1 MYEVMSGDTLA
12 WKGASPRQ
20 SSRDPSPDNEITGEG
35 GPVKILKVC
44 FCTNNN
50 LGKNFKLVK
59 CDSSWK
65 IQAIIRSILISG
77 RLGPNVELSKCY
89 GLMLKHLKSEELHWL
104 HPDLTVG
111 EVEQRYE
118 SHHVEAEWRYD
129 LRIRYIPVN
138 FLEKFKNDRSTFLYF
153 YQQVRSDYMQ
163 CHASKV
169 SDGMALQL
177 GCLEI
182 RRFYKDMNAKGLEK
196 KSNFELL
203 EKEVGLDLFFP
214 QQLIN
219 SMKPKQLRK
228 MIQQTF
234 QQYATLKEDD
244 CMIKFFETLK
254 TFTNFDEEVFPCELV
269 QGWSLS
275 VELVIGGRGIRQ
287 RSQKDSAALFLT
299 DFKQIKKIQCLP
311 QTNDKALLNISVE
324 GAKQNLSIS
333 VASVPTAENMMDLI
347 DGYCRLE
354 NDTDDSVIYR
364 PNKDAK
370 PSRVSLPDIPT
381 GTDINSA
388 RHSMGSDIYCE
399 ILDERPKS
407 AVKYGIDRNDIIL
420 GRILGEGFFGEVY
433 DGVYKRANGERVNV
447 AVKTCKDCSPEV
459 MEKFMS
465 EAVIMKNLDHPHIV
479 KLIGI
484 IEENPVWIVMELYQ
498 YGELG
503 RYLTQNQNKLTNT
516 TLVLFSLQICK
527 ALVYLGGCNMVH
539 RDIAVRN
546 VLVASPDCVKLGDF
560 GLSRYIEHE
569 EYYKASVTRLPIK
582 WMAPESINFRRFTSA
597 SDVWMFAVCMW
608 EIMSQGQQ
616 PFFWLEN
623 RDVINQLE
631 QGIRL
636 PKPENCPPALYSL
649 MTRCWSYDP
658 GERPSFTEL
667 VIKISD
673 VQKMEK
679 ELDVERER
687 DRARA
692 TKFLEPKVSFADAP
706 PKPSR
711 TKPSRFGNTLSIG
724 LHIQLNEAL
733 CASSPDLA
741 SPCEYQSPIDS
752 RNTLALPV
760 RSPRRRSMGESEF
773 MRMEPNSRED
783 AQRLWQRERQQRQ
796 ETLRLQKE
804 QMMEDKKWL
813 EEEERLLVGNRASLT
828 LVSPLSVS
836 QCPSSHQY
844 NVTLEPE
851 WNKAPLNRIKTFV
864 QPRRPTSVK
873 LNVPLITVQKE
884 GPMSLLCEMNLPV
897 LLQDPMGQDDVSI
910 SEPTED
916 ESEHVPP
923 EKPPR
928 LKAQAAP
935 TAEIDRSDDKVYQ
948 YVMDLVKVVV
958 QLKNDITELQ
968 PEQYIS
974 IVKSVGMALR
984 DLIRSVDDVL
994 PSLHESIRT
1003 EIEGTQKLLN
1013 NDMAELISKMR
1024 LAQQN
1029 SITSLKEECKKQLL
1043 AAAHTLAMDS
1053 KNMLDAVDQARVRA
1067 NIAKP
1072 AAPE

>member
-12 WKGASPRQ
+12 WKGPSPRQ
-20 SSRDPSPDNEITGEG
+20 SEAEPSPESLFTGDG
-35 GPVKILKVC
+35 GPIKILKVC

-59 CDSSWK
+59 CDSSWQ
-65 IQAIIRSILISG
+65 IRAIIRSILISG
-77 RLGPNVELSKCY
+77 RLGPNIEHAGCY
-89 GLMLKHLKSEELHWL
+89 GLLLKHLKSEELHWL

-138 FLEKFKNDRSTFLYF
+138 FLEKFKDDRSTFVYL

-163 CHASKV
+163 YHASKV

-182 RRFYKDMNAKGLEK
+182 RRFYKDMNSKGLEK

-214 QQLIN
+214 PELIN
-219 SMKPKQLRK
+219 SMKSRQLRK
-228 MIQQTF
+228 LIQQTF

-244 CMIKFFETLK
+244 CMVKFFETLRE
-254 TFTNFDEEVFPCELV
+254 FIRYDEEAFPCELV

-287 RSQKDSAALFLT
+287 RTQKDSAAVFLA
-299 DFKQIKKIQCLP
+299 DFKQIKRIQCLS
-311 QTNDKALLNISVE
+311 QSDGKALINFDIE
-324 GAKQNLSIS
+324 GARQRLSIN
-333 VASVPTAENMMDLI
+333 VATVPVAENMMDLI

-354 NDTDDSVIYR
+354 NDTDDTVIYR
-364 PNKDAK
+364 LNKDANA
-370 PSRVSLPDIPT
+370 RTSLPELPT
-381 GTDINSA
+381 SRDTSSI

-399 ILDERPKS
+399 ILDERPRS
-407 AVKYGIDRNDIIL
+407 VVKYGIDRSDIVL

-433 DGVYKRANGERVNV
+433 DGVYKKADGNRVNV
-447 AVKTCKDCSPEV
+447 AVKTCKDCSPDV

-465 EAVIMKNLDHPHIV
+465 EAVIMKNLDHQHIV

-484 IEENPVWIVMELYQ
+484 IEEDPVWIVMELYEH
-498 YGELG
+498 GELG
-503 RYLTQNQNKLTNT
+503 NYLIQNQKTLTNI

-527 ALVYLGGCNMVH
+527 ALVFLEGVNMVH

-560 GLSRYIEHE
+560 GLSRYIEDE

-597 SDVWMFAVCMW
+597 SDVWMFAVCVW
-608 EIMSQGQQ
+608 EIMSCGQQ

-636 PKPENCPPALYSL
+636 PKPDNCPPALYSL

-658 GERPSFTEL
+658 RERPNFTEL
-667 VIKISD
+667 VVKISD
-673 VQKMEK
+673 VHKMEK
-679 ELDVERER
+679 EQEVERER
-687 DRARA
+687 DRTRSV
-692 TKFLEPKVSFADAP
+692 KYLEPKFNFNEPP

-711 TKPSRFGNTLSIG
+711 MKPGRFGNTLSIG

-741 SPCEYQSPIDS
+741 SPCEYQSPVDS
-752 RNTLALPV
+752 MNSLTLPV
-760 RSPRRRSMGESEF
+760 RSPRPRSMGEGGFLRLEA
-773 MRMEPNSRED
+773 NSRED
-783 AQRLWQRERQQRQ
+783 AQRLWQHDRQNMQNTLRQQ
-796 ETLRLQKE
+796 KV
-804 QMMEDKKWL
+804 QMMEDEKWL
-813 EEEERLLVGNRASLT
+813 EMEERLLVRNRASLT
-828 LVSPLSVS
+828 FVNPLSVS
-836 QCPSSHQY
+836 LCPPAPKFSVALEATLNGASS
-844 NVTLEPE
+844 NNL
-851 WNKAPLNRIKTFV
+851 KPLV
-864 QPRRPTSVK
+864 HSRRPASLN
-873 LNVPLITVQKE
+873 LNVPLITVPKR
-884 GPMSLLCEMNLPV
+884 GSMSIIYKMNLPV
-897 LLQDPMGQDDVSI
+897 LLQDPMGPEDPGSLVSA
-910 SEPTED
+910 EADAENG
-916 ESEHVPP
+916 PP

-928 LKAQAAP
+928 LTAQPAP
-935 TAEIDRSDDKVYQ
+935 TAELDRSDDKVYQ
-948 YVMDLVKVVV
+948 SVMNLVKVVV

-968 PEQYIS
+968 PERYIT
-974 IVKSVGMALR
+974 IVQSTGMALR
-984 DLIRSVDDVL
+984 DLIRSVDDIL
-994 PSLHESIRT
+994 PSLHQSVRT

-1029 SITSLKEECKKQLL
+1029 AITSLKEECKKQML

-1053 KNMLDAVDQARVRA
+1053 KNMLDAVDQARVKA

-1072 AAPE
+1072 VIL

>member
-12 WKGASPRQ
+12 WKASSPRE
-20 SSRDPSPDNEITGEG
+20 SLAKSSPDAHSAEDE
-35 GPVKILKVC
+35 GPVKIIKVC

-50 LGKNFKLVK
+50 LGRNFKLVK
-59 CDSSWK
+59 CDSSWQ
-65 IQAIIRSILISG
+65 IRAIIRSILISG
-77 RLGPNVELSKCY
+77 RLGPNIEHTGCY
-89 GLMLKHLKSEELHWL
+89 GLLLKHLKSDEIHWL
-104 HPDLTVG
+104 HPDLTVR

-129 LRIRYIPVN
+129 LRLRYVPVN
-138 FLEKFKNDRSTFLYF
+138 FLENLKDDRSTFMYF

-163 CHASKV
+163 YHASKV

-214 QQLIN
+214 PQLIN
-219 SMKPKQLRK
+219 SMKSRQLRK
-228 MIQQTF
+228 LIQQTF
-234 QQYATLKEDD
+234 QQFATLKEDD
-244 CMIKFFETLK
+244 CMVKFFETLRE
-254 TFTNFDEEVFPCELV
+254 FVSYDEEVFPCELV

-287 RSQKDSAALFLT
+287 RTQKDSAAVFLA
-299 DFKQIKKIQCLP
+299 DFKQIRKIECLP
-311 QTNDKALLNISVE
+311 QSDGKALLNLTIE
-324 GAKQNLSIS
+324 GARQCLSIN
-333 VASVPTAENMMDLI
+333 VKTIPMAENMMDLI

-354 NDTDDSVIYR
+354 NNSDESVISR
-364 PNKDAK
+364 PNTDANAR
-370 PSRVSLPDIPT
+370 SSLPEIPT
-381 GTDINSA
+381 SRDTSSL
-388 RHSMGSDIYCE
+388 RLSMGSDIYCE
-399 ILDERPKS
+399 ILDERP
-407 AVKYGIDRNDIIL
+407 APVVKYGIDRNDIVL
-420 GRILGEGFFGEVY
+420 GRILGSGFFGEVY
-433 DGVYKRANGERVNV
+433 EGVYKQADGERVNV
-447 AVKTCKDCSPEV
+447 AVKTCKDCSPDV

-484 IEENPVWIVMELYQ
+484 IEDDPVWIVMELYQ

-503 RYLTQNQNKLTNT
+503 NYLTKNQNQLTNT
-516 TLVLFSLQICK
+516 TLVLFSVQICK
-527 ALVYLGGCNMVH
+527 ALVYLEGVNMVH

-546 VLVASPDCVKLGDF
+546 VLVASPECVKLGDF
-560 GLSRYIEHE
+560 GLSRYIEDE

-597 SDVWMFAVCMW
+597 SDVWMFAVCVW
-608 EIMSQGQQ
+608 EIMSRGQQ

-636 PKPENCPPALYSL
+636 PKPDNCPPALYSL

-658 GERPSFTEL
+658 RERPTFTEL
-667 VIKISD
+667 VVKISD
-673 VQKMEK
+673 VHKMEK
-679 ELDVERER
+679 EQEVERER
-687 DRARA
+687 DRARS
-692 TKFLEPKVSFADAP
+692 TKFFEPKFNFNEPP

-711 TKPSRFGNTLSIG
+711 MKPGRFGNTLSIG

-741 SPCEYQSPIDS
+741 SPSEYQSPVDS
-752 RNTLALPV
+752 VNTLTLPI

-773 MRMEPNSRED
+773 PRLESNSRED
-783 AQRLWQRERQQRQ
+783 AQRMWQRERHHMQD
-796 ETLRLQKE
+796 TLRRQKE
-804 QMMEDKKWL
+804 QMMEDEKWL
-813 EEEERLLVGNRASLT
+813 EKKERLL
-828 LVSPLSVS
+828 
-836 QCPSSHQY
+836 
-844 NVTLEPE
+844 
-851 WNKAPLNRIKTFV
+851 
-864 QPRRPTSVK
+864 
-873 LNVPLITVQKE
+873 
-884 GPMSLLCEMNLPV
+884 
-897 LLQDPMGQDDVSI
+897 DPMG
-910 SEPTED
+910 PED
-916 ESEHVPP
+916 SASPESAEAPNENGPP

-928 LKAQAAP
+928 LGAKPAP
-935 TAEIDRSDDKVYQ
+935 TAELDRSGDKVYHC
-948 YVMDLVKVVV
+948 VMDLVKVVV

-968 PEQYIS
+968 PDNYIS

-984 DLIRSVDDVL
+984 DLIRSVDDIL
-994 PSLHESIRT
+994 PTLHESIRT

-1029 SITSLKEECKKQLL
+1029 AITSLKEECKKQML

-1053 KNMLDAVDQARVRA
+1053 KNMLDAVDQARVRS
-1067 NIAKP
+1067 NLAKP
-1072 AAPE
+1072 VAPQ

>member
-12 WKGASPRQ
+12 WKVPAPKQ
-20 SSRDPSPDNEITGEG
+20 SDPEPSTEAQLPGEG

-44 FCTNNN
+44 FCINNN

-65 IQAIIRSILISG
+65 IKAIIHSILASG
-77 RLGPNVELSKCY
+77 RLGPNIEFEGCY

-118 SHHVEAEWRYD
+118 SLHVEAEWRYD

-138 FLEKFKNDRSTFLYF
+138 FLEKFKKDRSTFLYF

-163 CHASKV
+163 YHASKV

-177 GCLEI
+177 GCLEL

-214 QQLIN
+214 QQLMN

-234 QQYATLKEDD
+234 QQYAALKEDD

-254 TFTNFDEEVFPCELV
+254 TFSSYDEEVFRCELV
-269 QGWSLS
+269 QSWSLS

-287 RSQKDSAALFLT
+287 RTQKDAAAVFLA

-311 QTNDKALLNISVE
+311 QSDTKALLNIDIE
-324 GAKQNLSIS
+324 GAKQRLSIS
-333 VASVPTAENMMDLI
+333 VASVPVAENMMDLI

-354 NDTDDSVIYR
+354 NDTEDSIIYR
-364 PNKDAK
+364 PNKDPKSA
-370 PSRVSLPDIPT
+370 RISLPDIPISK
-381 GTDINSA
+381 DNSSS

-407 AVKYGIDRNDIIL
+407 AVKYGIDRNNIVL
-420 GRILGEGFFGEVY
+420 GRILGAGFFGEVY
-433 DGVYKRANGERVNV
+433 EGVYKKSKSERINV
-447 AVKTCKDCSPEV
+447 AIKTCKDCSAEV

-465 EAVIMKNLDHPHIV
+465 EAVIMKTLDHPHIV

-484 IEENPVWIVMELYQ
+484 IEQDPVWIVMELYQ

-503 RYLTQNQNKLTNT
+503 NYLTQNQNKLTNT

-527 ALVYLGGCNMVH
+527 ALVYLEGVSVVH

-546 VLVASPDCVKLGDF
+546 VLVASPECVKLGDF
-560 GLSRYIEHE
+560 GLSRYIEAE

-582 WMAPESINFRRFTSA
+582 WMAPESINFRRFTTS
-597 SDVWMFAVCMW
+597 SDVWMFAVCVW

-623 RDVINQLE
+623 KDVINQLE

-636 PKPENCPPALYSL
+636 PKPDNCPPALYSL

-658 GERPSFTEL
+658 RERPSFTEL
-667 VIKISD
+667 VVKISD
-673 VQKMEK
+673 VHKMEK
-679 ELDVERER
+679 EQEAQREM
-687 DRARA
+687 DRARS
-692 TKFLEPKVSFADAP
+692 TKLFEPKVNFSDPP

-711 TKPSRFGNTLSIG
+711 LMPGRFGNTLSIG

-741 SPCEYQSPIDS
+741 SPSEYQSPVDS

-773 MRMEPNSRED
+773 MRVEPNSMED
-783 AQRLWQRERQQRQ
+783 AQRLWQKERQFMQD
-796 ETLRLQKE
+796 TLRQQKE

-813 EEEERLLVGNRASLT
+813 EQEERLL
-828 LVSPLSVS
+828 
-836 QCPSSHQY
+836 
-844 NVTLEPE
+844 
-851 WNKAPLNRIKTFV
+851 
-864 QPRRPTSVK
+864 
-873 LNVPLITVQKE
+873 
-884 GPMSLLCEMNLPV
+884 
-897 LLQDPMGQDDVSI
+897 DPMAPEDVEVTAPPEAD
-910 SEPTED
+910 SEPA
-916 ESEHVPP
+916 PP

-935 TAEIDRSDDKVYQ
+935 TAELDRTDDKVYDT
-948 YVMDLVKVVV
+948 VMDLVKVVV

-968 PEQYIS
+968 PEQYIT

-994 PSLHESIRT
+994 PTLHESNKT

-1029 SITSLKEECKKQLL
+1029 AITSLKEECKKQML

-1067 NIAKP
+1067 NLAKP
-1072 AAPE
+1072 ASQ

>member
-1 MYEVMSGDTLA
+1 MYEVMSGDTLS
-12 WKGASPRQ
+12 WKVPSPRQ
-20 SSRDPSPDNEITGEG
+20 NETEAGPEAQFSGDG

-59 CDSSWK
+59 CDNSWQ
-65 IQAIIRSILISG
+65 IRAIIRSILVSG
-77 RLGPNVELSKCY
+77 RLGPNIQHAGCY

-111 EVEQRYE
+111 EVEKRYE
-118 SHHVEAEWRYD
+118 SNHLEAEWRYD

-138 FLEKFKNDRSTFLYF
+138 FVEKFKDDRSTFLYF

-163 CHASKV
+163 YHASKV

-203 EKEVGLDLFFP
+203 E
-214 QQLIN
+214 
-219 SMKPKQLRK
+219 QLRK

-234 QQYATLKEDD
+234 QQFATLKEDH

-254 TFTNFDEEVFPCELV
+254 DFVSYDEEAFPCELV

-275 VELVIGGRGIRQ
+275 VELVVGGRGIRQ
-287 RSQKDSAALFLT
+287 RTQKDSAAVFLA
-299 DFKQIKKIQCLP
+299 DFKQIKKVQCIS
-311 QTNDKALLNISVE
+311 QNDGKALLNLDIE
-324 GAKQNLSIS
+324 GAKQRLTIN
-333 VASVPTAENMMDLI
+333 VATVATAENMIDLI

-354 NDTDDSVIYR
+354 NNTDESVIHR
-364 PNKDAK
+364 PN
-370 PSRVSLPDIPT
+370 RVKSQIPF
-381 GTDINSA
+381 NSDVIMKTIKMRSFA
-388 RHSMGSDIYCE
+388 FLGSDIYCE
-399 ILDERPKS
+399 IDERPKS
-407 AVKYGIDRNDIIL
+407 VVKYGIDRNDIVL

-433 DGVYKRANGERVNV
+433 DGVYKKNGERVNV
-447 AVKTCKDCSPEV
+447 AVKTCKDCSPDV

-479 KLIGI
+479 RLIGI
-484 IEENPVWIVMELYQ
+484 IEENPVWIVMELYK

-503 RYLTQNQNKLTNT
+503 NYLVQNKEKLTNT

-527 ALVYLGGCNMVH
+527 ALVYLGGVNMVH

-560 GLSRYIEHE
+560 GLSRYIEDE

-608 EIMSQGQQ
+608 EIMIGGQQ
-616 PFFWLEN
+616 PFYWLEN

-636 PKPENCPPALYSL
+636 PKPDNCPPALYSL

-658 GERPSFTEL
+658 SERPSFTEL
-667 VIKISD
+667 VMKISFNF
-673 VQKMEK
+673 
-679 ELDVERER
+679 
-687 DRARA
+687 
-692 TKFLEPKVSFADAP
+692 FLYISVCVCLFVSF
-706 PKPSR
+706 
-711 TKPSRFGNTLSIG
+711 
-724 LHIQLNEAL
+724 QLNEAL

-741 SPCEYQSPIDS
+741 SPCDYQSPVDS
-752 RNTLALPV
+752 SNTLALPV
-760 RSPRRRSMGESEF
+760 KSPRVERNTGEDS
-773 MRMEPNSRED
+773 
-783 AQRLWQRERQQRQ
+783 QLLWQREKHQIH
-796 ETLRLQKE
+796 ETLRKQKE

-813 EEEERLLVGNRASLT
+813 KQEERLLVGNRASFT
-828 LVSPLSVS
+828 FVKPLSVS
-836 QCPSSHQY
+836 LSPSGS
-844 NVTLEPE
+844 EC
-851 WNKAPLNRIKTFV
+851 
-864 QPRRPTSVK
+864 
-873 LNVPLITVQKE
+873 TV
-884 GPMSLLCEMNLPV
+884 
-897 LLQDPMGQDDVSI
+897 
-910 SEPTED
+910 
-916 ESEHVPP
+916 P

-928 LKAQAAP
+928 LTPAP
-935 TAEIDRSDDKVYQ
+935 TAELDRTDDKVYHC
-948 YVMDLVKVVV
+948 VMDLVKVVV
-958 QLKNDITELQ
+958 ELKNDIAGLQ
-968 PEQYIS
+968 PEQYITH
-974 IVKSVGMALR
+974 IKSVGMTLR
-984 DLIRSVDDVL
+984 DLIRSVDEIL
-994 PSLHESIRT
+994 PTLHESVRT

-1013 NDMAELISKMR
+1013 HDMGELISKMR

-1029 SITSLKEECKKQLL
+1029 AITSLKEECKKQML

-1067 NIAKP
+1067 NLAKP
-1072 AAPE
+1072 AAP